1 MQQSKRL
8 HGQRIL
14 TFTLLVGFLGFQ
26 VGSLLQPAAT
36 SSTRAPDC
44 EAPSELHRL
53 ACISSTPSDARPLPP
68 QA

>member
-1 MQQSKRL
+1 MKRSSPI
-8 HGQRIL
+8 QPRRVL

-36 SSTRAPDC
+36 DSTSAPDC

-53 ACISSTPSDARPLPP
+53 ACISSTPTDARPLPP